1 MNHFRNRADSQT
13 GTQALQQRI
22 NLMQRNDNPP
32 IRSQL
37 EPLHLY
43 LTSMHKAAPLALCL
57 MALGTL
63 AAVADETTPPNP
75 ALMLQ
80 SPSPVAEPYPL
91 LNGGALVAARAV
103 KESPDPLVAYQW
115 KDPKA
120 TDALQIYFLKPAAA
134 MADPPEAFDNL
145 NSATAPASNITVKG
159 AGSIRLDFGV
169 ESGAWIEFDSPDCPG
184 EVEMAISEYNE
195 PGINKTKAAVKYGN
209 TYRLELN
216 KELYEG
222 VRFAWINVKAPDKPW
237 HITAIRAVCQVK
249 PTNYVGSFSCS
260 DPLLT
265 KAWYMSAYGVKASL
279 CKDYF
284 GSILMDRGD
293 RMSWTG
299 DAHTSQAAALVA
311 FGNLDLI
318 KKNIDNTSTQS
329 NGIHSYS
336 LYWVLSLLDYYQYSG
351 DAATLEGYIKNACAK
366 LDDAYAVF
374 GKDPALRFYGWD
386 ERLCAGFEIWFKSCQ
401 EAQNAYKM
409 LSIRA
414 WNDFAA
420 AMGQC
425 GRKDLQEKY
434 LGYAKEKMAELRQS
448 DAWLASFG
456 LHAAA
461 DAINTGNLNHAEQT
475 TLFEKWFT
483 DRVNRVSLTPFNQYF
498 IIQAM
503 ARMGKHDDA
512 LSTVRDMWGGMV
524 NYGATTT
531 FEVYRPSW
539 NDTLAA
545 NAAVPNSQSGI
556 VSLCHPWGA
565 GVVKWLNEEVLG
577 IVPTRA
583 GFKTYDIMPHPGGT
597 LTRVAGETPTPHGAI
612 RASFDL
618 TSGTSEVTAPPGT
631 VGRIGI
637 PNVGKTIAHISING
651 KLAWDGTYH
660 AVEGI
665 VGASRNEE
673 FVVFSGVQ
681 PGTYALTT
689 TYNGKTPAY
698 VEPPV
703 KYAAES
709 LKPDTTTSG
718 DWGGAYG
725 KDGYVLC
732 NYHGEKRDEKS
743 LPEYVTSLDYFRA
756 FPKNGVPDPTVWATA
771 TSDKRALAPNI
782 RNSPTRNA
790 TCYSNNDQ
798 TMTVTI
804 GINGKH
810 EYQLALYFMD
820 WANKGSRMA
829 VEMFDAATL
838 NLIAPVKILDHFS
851 GGTYLVY
858 KYNQSVKFRINKVRG
873 ELATLSGIFFDPA
886 NATATIKDYGTME
899 YLHLSKDL
907 PHVEA
912 APWKLVCTMP
922 YNCHFQPSIELDAP
936 AGKEI
941 RFNSSNPLVLYLTP
955 TETATTQDGVR
966 TYEAK
971 HWVSG
976 EGAIYTIPAGVTVK
990 AVKYRETGFDTTF
1003 TGSFECNDNDYNIL
1017 WKKAARTAYICM
1029 RDHFY
1034 DCPDRERVGFWG
1046 DGTPELNQCFYI
1058 FDSKAH
1064 QLAKDLVRRKLE
1076 PKFYPGQHLEF
1087 LGEYG
1092 LWFYYLHS
1100 GDLES
1105 IRAVYDQTKTFLFDT
1120 YQSGNPKTW
1129 FDWGVEIKDTAVIE
1143 ACFLYIDLKALSK
1156 MALATGHEADV
1167 PAIASKL
1174 EAIKSSFDAKFWQ
1187 GSYYKSSQVSTP
1199 DDRANAM
1206 AVNAGLADPS
1216 KWQAIYDNV
1225 LTKKFNASNFFDRWV
1240 FEALCAMGK
1249 QEYAM
1254 LRMYD
1259 RYKTMIP
1266 CSITTLWEGYDRWW
1280 ASVTNAYEEPSS
1292 LNHGWN
1298 PPALFLSQN
1307 IAGVAPIEPGWT
1319 TYQVMPKETFLT
1331 SFKVLVPTIKGPVT
1345 ASLKKTSSEYSLG
1358 LTSPAGTTAIVGIPK
1373 GSFTKLDSITVN
1385 GTPVWKSSFKE
1396 GVAGITWQGEDDN
1409 YIKFKAAPG
1418 TWQFVGLGAL
1428 PITSPKPLPQPEP
1441 AEIKLEKNGW
1451 LASASVPDGSFLF
1464 SGDKI
1469 PVDAS
1474 AANAIDGDHW
1484 TVWRDTSKTQYPGQ
1498 WFQVD
1503 MRQARTFDA
1512 VVLDNTWAL
1521 WNSPAKYAVTVS
1533 NDGTDWG
1540 SPIATGAGTLGITR
1554 INFPTQSARF
1564 IRVTQTGSDAKY
1576 HWSINEF
1583 DVCVKGKQP

>member
-1 MNHFRNRADSQT
+1 
-13 GTQALQQRI
+13 
-22 NLMQRNDNPP
+22 MQDIFTSP
-32 IRSQL
+32 IKPS
-37 EPLHLY
+37 ETSPLPLDATLLGATHLV
-43 LTSMHKAAPLALCL
+43 LCL
-57 MALGTL
+57 MALG
-63 AAVADETTPPNP
+63 AFQAVADDSTPANPRP
-75 ALMLQ
+75 ALLLQ
-80 SPSPVAEPYPL
+80 SPSPIAEPYQL
-91 LNGGALVAARAV
+91 LNGGGFTGPAI
-103 KESPDPLVAYQW
+103 KESPDPLVAYRW
-115 KDPKA
+115 KNPKA
-120 TDALQIYFLKPAAA
+120 TDSLQIYFLKPLAAV
-134 MADPPEAFDNL
+134 ADHPDAFDNL
-145 NSATAPASNITVKG
+145 ASATADATAITVKG

-184 EVEMAISEYNE
+184 DVEIGISEYNE
-195 PGINKTKAAVKYGN
+195 PGLNKSKTAVKYGN

-222 VRFAWINVKAPDKPW
+222 VRFAWLNVKATNKPW
-237 HITAIRAVCQVK
+237 HITGIRAVCQIK
-249 PTNYVGSFSCS
+249 PTNYAGSFSCS

-279 CKDYF
+279 CQDYF

-311 FGNLDLI
+311 FGNMDLI

-329 NGIHSYS
+329 NGIRSYS

-351 DAATLEGYIKNACAK
+351 DVATLEGYIKNACAK
-366 LDDAYAVF
+366 LDDAYTVF
-374 GKDPALRFYGWD
+374 GTDPALRFYGWD
-386 ERLCAGFEIWFKSCQ
+386 ERLCAGFEIWFKSSL

-425 GRKDLQEKY
+425 GRADLQAKY
-434 LGYAKEKMAELRQS
+434 LGYAKEKIAKLRQS
-448 DAWLASFG
+448 ATWLAGYG

-461 DAINTGNLNHAEQT
+461 DAINTGNLTPGEQIP
-475 TLFEKWFT
+475 LFEKWFR

-512 LSTVRDMWGGMV
+512 LSSVRDMWGGMV

-531 FEVYRPSW
+531 LEVYRPSW
-539 NDTLAA
+539 NESLAP

-577 IVPTRA
+577 IVPTLA
-583 GFKTYDIMPHPGGT
+583 GFKSYDIMPHPGST
-597 LTRVAGETPTPHGAI
+597 LTQVAGETPTPHGTI

-618 TSGTSEVTAPPGT
+618 TTGAGVVSAPPGT
-631 VGRIGI
+631 IGRIGI
-637 PNVGKTIAHISING
+637 PKAGKTITSISING
-651 KLAWDGTYH
+651 KPAWNGSYH
-660 AVEGI
+660 AVDGI
-665 VGASRNEE
+665 ATASQNAE

-681 PGTYALTT
+681 PGTYAITT
-689 TYNGKTPAY
+689 TYSGRTPAY
-698 VEPPV
+698 DEPPV
-703 KYAAES
+703 KYAAKS
-709 LKPDTTTSG
+709 LKPDTTTGG
-718 DWGGAYG
+718 DWGGTYG

-743 LPEYVTSLDYFRA
+743 LPDYVTSLEYFRA

-771 TSDKRALAPNI
+771 ITDKRALAPNI

-790 TCYSNNDQ
+790 TCYSNNGQ
-798 TMTVTI
+798 TMSVTI

-810 EYQLALYFMD
+810 DYQIALYFVD
-820 WANKGSRMA
+820 WTSKSSRMA
-829 VEMFDAATL
+829 VELLDATTL
-838 NLIAPVKILDHFS
+838 NLIAPVKIVDNFS
-851 GGTYLVY
+851 GGTYLVF
-858 KYNQSVKFRINKVRG
+858 KYNESVKLRINKVRG

-886 NATATIKDYGTME
+886 TPSVTIKDYGTKD

-907 PHVEA
+907 PHSEA
-912 APWKLVCTMP
+912 APWKLVCTLP

-941 RFNSSNPLVLYLTP
+941 RINSSNPLVLYLTP
-955 TETATTQDGVR
+955 TETATTKEGVGS
-966 TYEAK
+966 YEAQK
-971 HWVSG
+971 WVSG

-990 AVKYRETGFDTTF
+990 SVKYRESGFDTTF
-1003 TGSFECNDNDYNIL
+1003 AGSFECNDNDYNVL
-1017 WKKAARTAYICM
+1017 WNKAARTAYICM

-1076 PKFYPGQHLEF
+1076 PRFYPGQHLEF

-1092 LWFYYLHS
+1092 LWFYYLHT
-1100 GDLES
+1100 GDVES
-1105 IRAVYDQTKTFLFDT
+1105 IRAVYDQTKTFLFET

-1143 ACFLYIDLKALSK
+1143 TCFLYIDLQALRK
-1156 MALATGHEADV
+1156 MALVTGHDADV
-1167 PAIASKL
+1167 PAIDAKL
-1174 EAIKSSFDAKFWQ
+1174 DAIKSSFDAKYWQ
-1187 GSYYKSSQVSTP
+1187 GSYYMSSQVSTP

-1206 AVNAGLADPS
+1206 AVNAGLADPT

-1240 FEALCAMGK
+1240 FEALSTMGK
-1249 QEYAM
+1249 QEYAL

-1280 ASVTNAYEEPSS
+1280 ASVTNAYEEASS

-1307 IAGVAPIEPGWT
+1307 IAGVSPIEAAWK
-1319 TYQVMPKETFLT
+1319 TYQVMPKEAFLT
-1331 SFKVLVPTIKGPVT
+1331 SFKVAVPTLKGKVT
-1345 ASLKKTSSEYSLG
+1345 VAMKKTTSGYALD
-1358 LTSPAGTTAIVGIPK
+1358 LTSPADTTAIVGIPK
-1373 GSFTKLDSITVN
+1373 VSFTKLNSISVN
-1385 GTPVWKSSFKE
+1385 GTPVWNGTFSG
-1396 GVAGITWQGEDDN
+1396 GVAGITWQGEDAS
-1409 YIKFKAAPG
+1409 YVMFKAAPG
-1418 TWQFVGLGAL
+1418 TWQFVGHGTL
-1428 PITSPKPLPQPEP
+1428 PITSPKPLPQPPPVEV
-1441 AEIKLEKNGW
+1441 KLEKNGW
-1451 LASASVPDGSFLF
+1451 LASASVPDASFLF

-1484 TVWRDTSKTQYPGQ
+1484 TVWRDTTDVQHPGQ

-1503 MRQARTFDA
+1503 MRQAQTFDSI
-1512 VVLDNTWAL
+1512 VLDNTWAL
-1521 WNSPAKYAVTVS
+1521 WDSPAKVAVTVS
-1533 NDGTDWG
+1533 NDGTAWG
-1540 SPIATGAGTLGITR
+1540 APIATAAGSLGITR
-1554 INFPTQSARF
+1554 ISFPTQTARF
-1564 IRVTQTGSDAKY
+1564 IRVTQTGTNAKY
-1576 HWSINEF
+1576 TWSINEF
-1583 DVCVKGKQP
+1583 DVCVKGKTP

>member
-1 MNHFRNRADSQT
+1 M
-13 GTQALQQRI
+13 
-22 NLMQRNDNPP
+22 
-32 IRSQL
+32 
-37 EPLHLY
+37 
-43 LTSMHKAAPLALCL
+43 KAWSFATCL
-57 MALGTL
+57 ISLGTL
-63 AAVADETTPPNP
+63 PAAAGP
-75 ALMLQ
+75 AALPDLHTDLMLAT
-80 SPSPVAEPYPL
+80 PCAITEPYPI
-91 LNGGALVAARAV
+91 LNGGAFAAPRSV

-120 TDALQIYFLKPAAA
+120 TDGLQIYFLKPVAAV
-134 MADPPEAFDNL
+134 ADKPEAFDNL
-145 NSATAPASNITVKG
+145 ASATADQAAITVKA

-184 EVEMAISEYNE
+184 EVEMGISEYNE
-195 PGINKTKAAVKYGN
+195 PAPNKTRAAVKYGN

-222 VRFAWINVKAPDKPW
+222 VRFAWINVKATDKPW

-249 PTNYVGSFSCS
+249 PTNYAGSFACS

-265 KAWYMSAYGVKASL
+265 RIWYMSAYGVKASL

-284 GSILMDRGD
+284 GAILMDRGD

-311 FGNLDLI
+311 FGDFDLI
-318 KKNIDNTSTQS
+318 KRNIDNTSGQS
-329 NGIHSYS
+329 NGIRSYS
-336 LYWVLSLLDYYQYSG
+336 LYWVLSLLDYYCYTG
-351 DAATLEGYIKNACAK
+351 DTTTLEGYIKNASAK
-366 LDDAYAVF
+366 LDDAYNAF
-374 GKDPALRFYGWD
+374 DKDPKLRFYGWD

-425 GRKDLQEKY
+425 GRTDLQEKY
-434 LGYAKEKMAELRQS
+434 LGYAKEKMAELRKS
-448 DAWLASFG
+448 DAWLAGFG

-461 DAINTGNLNHAEQT
+461 DAVNTGSLTHTEQAA
-475 TLFEKWFT
+475 LFDKWFM

-512 LSTVRDMWGGMV
+512 LSSIRDLWGGMV
-524 NYGATTT
+524 KYGGTTT

-539 NDTLAA
+539 NEVIAT

-577 IVPTRA
+577 IVPTQA
-583 GFKTYDIMPHPGGT
+583 GFKTYDIMPHPGRT
-597 LTRVAGETPTPHGAI
+597 LTQVSGESPTPHGTI

-618 TSGTSEVTAPPGT
+618 TSGVCSVTAPPGT

-637 PNVGKTIAHISING
+637 PKAEKTIASISING
-651 KLAWDGTYH
+651 KPAWDGAYH
-660 AVEGI
+660 AVDGI
-665 VGASRNEE
+665 AGASQDAQ
-673 FVVFSGVQ
+673 FVIFSGVQ
-681 PGTYALTT
+681 PGTYAMSV
-689 TYNGKTPAY
+689 TYSGKTPAY
-698 VEPPV
+698 DEPPV

-709 LKPDTTTSG
+709 LKPDTTTGG
-718 DWGGAYG
+718 DWGGVYG
-725 KDGYVLC
+725 KEGYVLC
-732 NYHGEKRDEKS
+732 NYNGEKRDEKS

-756 FPKNGVPDPTVWATA
+756 FPKNGVPDATVWATG
-771 TSDKRALAPNI
+771 TNDKRALAPNV

-804 GINGKH
+804 GIKGKH
-810 EYQLALYFMD
+810 DYQVALYFVD
-820 WANKGSRMA
+820 WANKGSRQA
-829 VEMFDAATL
+829 VEMFDAGTL
-838 NLIAPVKILDHFS
+838 NLIAPVKIVDNFS
-851 GGTYLVY
+851 GGTYLIY

-886 NATATIKDYGTME
+886 NPTATIKDYGLKQ
-899 YLHLSKDL
+899 YVHLSKDL
-907 PHVEA
+907 PHAEPN
-912 APWKLVCTMP
+912 PWKLVCTMP
-922 YNCHFQPSIELDAP
+922 YNCHFQPSIEVEAP

-955 TETATTQDGVR
+955 TETVATKEGVQ
-966 TYEAK
+966 TYEAQK
-971 HWVSG
+971 WVSG

-990 AVKYRETGFDTTF
+990 GVKYRETGYDSTIA
-1003 TGSFECNDNDYNIL
+1003 GSFECNDNDFNIL
-1017 WKKAARTAYICM
+1017 WNKAARTAYVCM
-1029 RDHFY
+1029 RDHFF

-1058 FDSKAH
+1058 FDANAH
-1064 QLAKDLVRRKLE
+1064 RLAKDLVRRKLE

-1092 LWFYYLHS
+1092 LWFYYLHT

-1105 IRAVYDQTKTFLFDT
+1105 IRAIYEPTKTFLFET
-1120 YQSGNPKTW
+1120 YKFGNPKTW
-1129 FDWGVEIKDTAVIE
+1129 YDWGIEIKDTAVIE
-1143 ACFLYIDLKALSK
+1143 TCFHYIDLKALWK
-1156 MALATGHEADV
+1156 MALITGHEADI
-1167 PAIASKL
+1167 PEIGSKL
-1174 EAIKSSFDAKFWQ
+1174 EAIKSSFDSKYWK
-1187 GSYYKSSQVSTP
+1187 GSYYMSSQVSSP

-1206 AVNAGLADPS
+1206 AVNAGLADRA
-1216 KWQAIYDNV
+1216 KWPAIYDNV

-1240 FEALCAMGK
+1240 FEALCIMGK
-1249 QEYAM
+1249 QEYAL
-1254 LRMYD
+1254 LRMYE

-1280 ASVTNAYEEPSS
+1280 ASVTNAYEEASS

-1307 IAGVAPIEPGWT
+1307 IAGVSPVEPGWT
-1319 TYQVMPKETFLT
+1319 TYQIMPKEAFLT
-1331 SFKVLVPTIKGPVT
+1331 SIKVTVPSIKGKVT
-1345 ASLKKTSSEYSLG
+1345 VALHKTAAEYALG

-1373 GSFTKLDSITVN
+1373 GSFTKLTSITAN
-1385 GTPVWKSSFKE
+1385 GTPIWNGTFSG
-1396 GVAGITWQGEDDN
+1396 GVAGITWQGEDSD
-1409 YIKFKAAPG
+1409 YVMFKAAPG
-1418 TWQFVGLGAL
+1418 TWQFVGLGTL
-1428 PITSPKPLPQPEP
+1428 PLSSPKPLPQPPPHET
-1441 AEIKLEKNGW
+1441 KLEKNGW
-1451 LASASVPDGSFLF
+1451 IASASVPDASFLF

-1484 TVWRDTSKTQYPGQ
+1484 TVWRDTTQTQYAGQ

-1503 MRQARTFDA
+1503 MRQPQTFDG

-1521 WNSPAKYAVTVS
+1521 WDTPAKYALSVS
-1533 NDGTDWG
+1533 NDGTTWG
-1540 SPIATGAGTLGITR
+1540 TPIATGSGTLGITR
-1554 INFPTQSARF
+1554 IGFPTQTARY
-1564 IRVTQTGSDAKY
+1564 IRVTQTGTDPKY

-1583 DVCVKGKQP
+1583 DVCVKNKAP